1 MALVALMTLAAGVA
15 GGAGVPAG
23 RARSCAETAI
33 GEGSCVRPVKSVPKP
48 SLPGETVHRSRALGP
63 DDVHPARL
71 PPRTRLARSLLD
83 AAAWSGSDDRARA
96 VLAAGVQQRLVRP
109 DQLETALGPRPRLR
123 RHALIASTLADIAG
137 GAQALSELDFARL
150 TRRYGLPAPD
160 RQVMRLD
167 RDGRRRWLD
176 AYWDEA
182 HLAVEVDGLWHMEAT
197 VWWADMRR
205 GNDLLIS
212 GLRVLR
218 FPAFVVRDQPGV
230 VAAQIREAL
239 GGRRVAVP

>member
-1 MALVALMTLAAGVA
+1 M
-15 GGAGVPAG
+15 
-23 RARSCAETAI
+23 
-33 GEGSCVRPVKSVPKP
+33 
-48 SLPGETVHRSRALGP
+48 VHRSRVLGP

-83 AAAWSGSDDRARA
+83 AAAWSRSDDRARA

-109 DQLETALGPRPRLR
+109 DQLEAALGSRPRLR
-123 RHALIASTLADIAG
+123 RHSLIATTLADIAG

-150 TRRYGLPAPD
+150 TRRYGMPAPD

-176 AYWDEA
+176 VYWDEA
-182 HLAVEVDGLWHMEAT
+182 HLAVEVDGLWHREAAA
-197 VWWADMRR
+197 WWADMRR
-205 GNDLLIS
+205 GNDLVIS

-230 VAAQIREAL
+230 VAAQICEAL